1 MKDTMQ
7 TLLDEVNEKLRN
19 IEWQTFFLLEKTN
32 HDPRGLE
39 LTNGKS
45 QYVAILEE
53 PGQPDSV
60 RLLRYDTRGFSGH
73 SVYADPSLALE
84 EALRDGYRHEAPGAL
99 ENLSNTP
106 AWKHGTAML
115 EIFHQLNDGRLTIEE
130 AQSKRAALDQL
141 YNLGETGATQ

>member
-1 MKDTMQ
+1 M
-7 TLLDEVNEKLRN
+7 TLTITDLVEEAKARLQER
-19 IEWQTFFLLEKTN
+19 EMRLFFLMEKTN

-115 EIFHQLNDGRLTIEE
+115 ENFHQLNDGRLTIEE